1 MMMTGRA
8 VTTMAVASLLA
19 VSLTG
24 CGGKLRIS
32 GMKMCTATGGTYN
45 QQAKHC
51 TYPASTRSAQQ
62 TCQAHGGYYDPAADY
77 CEMGMD

>member
-1 MMMTGRA
+1 MMTRRA
-8 VTTMAVASLLA
+8 VTTMAVVSVLM

-24 CGGKLRIS
+24 CAGKFKIS
-32 GMKMCTATGGTYN
+32 GMKMCQATGGTYN

-51 TYPASTRSAQQ
+51 TYAAQTRTAQQ
-62 TCQAHGGYYDPAADY
+62 SCQAHGGYYDPAADV

>member
-1 MMMTGRA
+1 MITGRA
-8 VTTMAVASLLA
+8 VTTMAVVSLLA

-24 CGGKLRIS
+24 CGGKFRIT

-51 TYPASTRSAQQ
+51 TYATQTRTAQQ
-62 TCQAHGGYYDPAADY
+62 SCQAHGGYYDPAADV